1 MDNLKP
7 WTDLGGRLLLALM
20 FVVAGV
26 GKITGYEGTGQYME
40 AFNVPAMLLP
50 LVILAEV
57 GGGLALAAGFLTR
70 WAAAGLAV
78 FTLVAGLIFHTDF
91 SDPSQQILFMK
102 NLAITGGL
110 LLLVGHGAGRLSL
123 DQRLFNQ

>member
-1 MDNLKP
+1 MDNVKP
-7 WTDLGGRLLLALM
+7 WTDLSGRLLLALM

-78 FTLVAGLIFHTDF
+78 FTLVAGLVFHSDF

-110 LLLVGHGAGRLSL
+110 LVLLGHGAGRFSL
-123 DQRLFNQ
+123 DHRLFNQ